1 MGITSLMCVV
11 GLCIWTIAD
20 MAMEKLF
27 ENFLNGVSPN
37 GYW

>member
-27 ENFLNGVSPN
+27 ENFLMESPN